1 MSNFTKVTETLT
13 ELEQVQ
19 PEAASGQPVQESD
32 QSKSSLFKKTRGGL
46 LFVIGYLLSPLSFW
60 NDVFFNLPV
69 AYGFGYLCSWASQD
83 WFLPGTIVGYWLS
96 NIAGV
101 LLMQFGATEVLKDQP
116 KQRNIKEE
124 LLIGVLSSTAYSLV
138 ILALVQ
144 FKILDASSLLPEG
157 NLGDLS
163 AFLPWKI

>member
-1 MSNFTKVTETLT
+1 MSNFTRVSEPST
-13 ELEQVQ
+13 ELEQAQ
-19 PEAASGQPVQESD
+19 SEAAAEQSLQENS
-32 QSKSSLFKKTRGGL
+32 QSKSSFFKKTKGGL

-69 AYGFGYLCSWASQD
+69 AYGFGYLCSWVSQD
-83 WFLPGTIVGYWLS
+83 WFLPGTIAGYWLS

-101 LLMQFGATEVLKDQP
+101 LLMQFGAVEVLNDQP
-116 KQRNIKEE
+116 KERNIKKE
-124 LLIGVLSSTAYSLV
+124 LLVGVLSSTAYSLV

-144 FKILDASSLLPEG
+144 FKILDASSLFPNG

-163 AFLPWKI
+163 AFLPWKL